1 MKSMPKRTKF
11 RKVCK
16 GKIGRLETRSIKL
29 EFGRYGLQVM
39 EKSRLSARQLEAFRR
54 VLSRRTKR
62 IGQIWFRVFP
72 QKPYTSKP
80 LEVRM
85 GKGKGAVS
93 YWAADVRP
101 GRVIVELDGV
111 PYSVAMDALKGAK
124 AKLPCTS
131 RIMVIPSA

>member
-1 MKSMPKRTKF
+1 MKMMPNRTKF

-16 GKIGRLETRSIKL
+16 GRIGRLETRSIDL
-29 EFGRYGLQVM
+29 RFGSYGLQVL
-39 EKSRLSARQLEAFRR
+39 ERSRISARQLEAFRR

-62 IGQIWFRVFP
+62 MGQVWFRVFP

-85 GKGKGAVS
+85 GKGKGSVD

-101 GRVIVELDGV
+101 GRVIVELDRI
-111 PYSVAMDALKGAK
+111 PESVAIDALQGAR

-131 RIMVIPSA
+131 RILRS

>member
-1 MKSMPKRTKF
+1 MKMMPNRTKF

-16 GKIGRLETRSIKL
+16 GRIGRLETRSIDL
-29 EFGRYGLQVM
+29 RFGSYGLQVL
-39 EKSRLSARQLEAFRR
+39 ERSRISARQLEAFRR

-62 IGQIWFRVFP
+62 MGQVWFRVFP

-85 GKGKGAVS
+85 GKGKGSVD

-101 GRVIVELDGV
+101 GRVIVELDGI
-111 PYSVAMDALKGAK
+111 PESVAIDALQGAR

-131 RIMVIPSA
+131 RILRS

>member
-1 MKSMPKRTKF
+1 MMPNRTKF

-16 GKIGRLETRSIKL
+16 GRIGRLETRSIDL
-29 EFGRYGLQVM
+29 RFGSYGLQVL
-39 EKSRLSARQLEAFRR
+39 ERSRISARQLEAFRR

-62 IGQIWFRVFP
+62 MGQVWFRVFP

-85 GKGKGAVS
+85 GKGKGSVD

-101 GRVIVELDGV
+101 GRVIVELDGI
-111 PYSVAMDALKGAK
+111 PESVAIDALQGAR

-131 RIMVIPSA
+131 RILRS